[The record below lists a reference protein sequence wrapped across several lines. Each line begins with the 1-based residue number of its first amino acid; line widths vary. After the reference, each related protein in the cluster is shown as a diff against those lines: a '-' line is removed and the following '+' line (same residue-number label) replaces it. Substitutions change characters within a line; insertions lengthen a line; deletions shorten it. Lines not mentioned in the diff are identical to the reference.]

1 MTLLENWRLK
11 AYSDQTTE
19 KEREFLWKQYF
30 IVEKGIYEQLLEK
43 PEEVISLSVKELANK
58 YGTDIQTITGFLDGI
73 NDSLKNPNPI
83 ETMDEDTQVTID
95 IDLEKLYY
103 NMVEARAEWLYNLE
117 AWDKIFTDEKRK
129 ELYLSQK
136 KSGTVVKGKKVGRND
151 SCPCGSGKKYKH
163 CCGKN

>member
-43 PEEVISLSVKELANK
+43 PKEVISLSVKELANK

-136 KSGTVVKGKKVGRND
+136 NSVTVFKVKKVARHD

>member
-43 PEEVISLSVKELANK
+43 PKEVISLSVKELANK

-117 AWDKIFTDEKRK
+117 AWENIFTFDKTK
-129 ELYLSQK
+129 QL
-136 KSGTVVKGKKVGRND
+136 
-151 SCPCGSGKKYKH
+151 
-163 CCGKN
+163 